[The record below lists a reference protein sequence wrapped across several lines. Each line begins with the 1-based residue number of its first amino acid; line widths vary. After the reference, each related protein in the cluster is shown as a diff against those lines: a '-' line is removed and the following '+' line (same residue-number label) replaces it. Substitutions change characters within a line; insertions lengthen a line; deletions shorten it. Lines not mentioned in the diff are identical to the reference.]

1 MLSFTAFHLSSLIH
15 VLTSQTDLH
24 FQMESGLLAGQ
35 KKCLGLLS
43 EMKETSSKHEESIR
57 DILSQDLKSAVQ
69 TLSQSGGPS
78 ASSSS
83 GATAGA
89 AAASGQRAQGGG
101 LTSSAKMDAVKK
113 LVGYIR
119 RIQISQATILQKA
132 DQVCYSLL

>member
-1 MLSFTAFHLSSLIH
+1 ML
-15 VLTSQTDLH
+15 